1 MKQKKKIDKSL
12 PIYLLL
18 ITPDWKGKKKKRETY
33 IRLNDNSIKTDGNH
47 QSSNRVWGETGN
59 ETTTWFYLLF
69 FFLSCV
75 CVCALLS
82 FSLSISTCVSVYI
95 ASISPFFCVLCLL
108 CACLLFVPLLL
119 YANVSRAWWG
129 VILFAL
135 GSDIYRHVSIKDT
148 SPRGYIVPLSSPG
161 SFVLIGP
168 SPNPHSQSP
177 NTQQQPEIY
186 IN

>member
-18 ITPDWKGKKKKRETY
+18 ITPGWRKRRRTRETY

-69 FFLSCV
+69 FFFLV
-75 CVCALLS
+75 CLRSALFLYQYLRVSLNIYIS
-82 FSLSISTCVSVYI
+82 FFL
-95 ASISPFFCVLCLL
+95 LCLF

>member
-1 MKQKKKIDKSL
+1 MKQKKRLTNRYRYIYCSL
-12 PIYLLL
+12 PL
-18 ITPDWKGKKKKRETY
+18 TERERRRRERRISDSTTIQSRPMAIINQVTEY
-33 IRLNDNSIKTDGNH
+33 GERREMRLRLDFICY
-47 QSSNRVWGETGN
+47 
-59 ETTTWFYLLF
+59 FF
-69 FFLSCV
+69 FFLV
-75 CVCALLS
+75 CVFALY
-82 FSLSISTCVSVYI
+82 SLSLYQYLRVSLYI
-95 ASISPFFCVLCLL
+95 YSISPFFCVLCLL